1 MTKKP
6 GNQAFEEYLQ
16 GGSNLSRRYHE
27 TSQAQPPKHLDEKI
41 LAASR
46 KAVDAKPR
54 LAYSPF
60 SSTWTVPVSLAA
72 VLVLSVGLVV
82 SIQDESGQ
90 PLPGKTVSGDFTG
103 TASIEYRGEVEAG
116 ETFRSD
122 MDKTAKVFKDEEEGR
137 VMSPPEVDYD
147 IAAPVDLYDSPPGH
161 GIAPSAKM
169 YAPRPSQIEIME
181 QKRLENTEREKQGI
195 RQRQPMPKLKTIR
208 KRESRKEITD
218 ETGMIKKDI
227 GRAVAGEAMIEPA
240 ASAVPEMVLDGLII
254 QDDEQANAPLEKQ
267 EALKRHE
274 SLLVDE
280 VLPESQTAGPA
291 TEVEWATPEE
301 WLHYINR
308 LWEQGKHKDAKEN
321 MQRFLFENPDYSM
334 AEINRIL
341 ATGDI
346 SVLLY

>member
-6 GNQAFEEYLQ
+6 GDQAFEEYLQ

-27 TSQAQPPKHLDEKI
+27 TLQAQPPKHLDEKI

-72 VLVLSVGLVV
+72 VLVLTVGLVIL
-82 SIQDESGQ
+82 IQDETGQ
-90 PLPGKTVSGDFTG
+90 PLPGKTVSGDFSG
-103 TASIEYRGEVEAG
+103 TASIDYKGEVETG
-116 ETFRSD
+116 ETIRSD
-122 MDKTAKVFKDEEEGR
+122 LDKAGKAFKNEVENR

-169 YAPRPSQIEIME
+169 SAPRPSHIEIME
-181 QKRLENTEREKQGI
+181 QEQLENTEREKQGM
-195 RQRQPMPKLKTIR
+195 RQSKPMPKLKTIR
-208 KRESRKEITD
+208 K
-218 ETGMIKKDI
+218 
-227 GRAVAGEAMIEPA
+227 
-240 ASAVPEMVLDGLII
+240 
-254 QDDEQANAPLEKQ
+254 Q

-274 SLLVDE
+274 SFLEDA

-308 LWEQGKHKDAKEN
+308 LWEQGKYKDAKEN
-321 MQRFLFENPDYSM
+321 MQRFLSENPDYSIV
-334 AEINRIL
+334 EINRIL

>member
-6 GNQAFEEYLQ
+6 GDQAFEEYLQ
-16 GGSNLSRRYHE
+16 GGSNLSRRYRE
-27 TSQAQPPKHLDEKI
+27 TSQMQPPKHLDEKI
-41 LAASR
+41 LTASR

-72 VLVLSVGLVV
+72 VLVLSVGLVI
-82 SIQDESGQ
+82 SIQDETGQ
-90 PLPGKTVSGDFTG
+90 PLPGESGPGDSPG
-103 TASIEYRGEVEAG
+103 TASIDYRGEMEAG
-116 ETFRSD
+116 ETIRSD
-122 MDKTAKVFKDEEEGR
+122 MDKAGKVFKNEVEGR
-137 VMSPPEVDYD
+137 VIPTPEIDYD
-147 IAAPVDLYDSPPGH
+147 TAPPIDLYDTPQKH
-161 GIAPSAKM
+161 GIAPSGEM

-181 QKRLENTEREKQGI
+181 QERAERTESKKQGI
-195 RQRQPMPKLKTIR
+195 RQAQPMPKLKTI
-208 KRESRKEITD
+208 
-218 ETGMIKKDI
+218 
-227 GRAVAGEAMIEPA
+227 
-240 ASAVPEMVLDGLII
+240 
-254 QDDEQANAPLEKQ
+254 LEKQ

-274 SLLVDE
+274 SLLEDE

-321 MQRFLFENPDYSM
+321 MQRFMIENPDYSI